1 VARTGTGCAFIE
13 HRNRCVPC
21 RQTPGD
27 AETNTPAPMMATLS
41 LLALSETR
49 FGNRRL
55 PSLE

>member
-1 VARTGTGCAFIE
+1 M
-13 HRNRCVPC
+13 
-21 RQTPGD
+21 
-27 AETNTPAPMMATLS
+27 TPAPMMATLG